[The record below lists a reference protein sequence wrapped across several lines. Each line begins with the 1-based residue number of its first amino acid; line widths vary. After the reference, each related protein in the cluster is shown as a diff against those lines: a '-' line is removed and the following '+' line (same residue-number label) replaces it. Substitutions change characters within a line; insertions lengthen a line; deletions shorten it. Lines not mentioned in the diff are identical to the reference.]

1 MCLSLAKMV
10 PLAGLQDHTCTK
22 TIHSIHQM
30 CQALA
35 KMVPLVRLQDHTC
48 TKTIHSMHQMCL
60 AMAKKNGTTGRAPR
74 PHVYQDHTQYASDVS
89 GYGKKWYHWQGF
101 MMTHVPRPYTIYIR
115 CVWLW
120 QKIPLAGLQGD
131 MCTKTIHNVCLMCLA
146 MAKNTTDRAPRPQV
160 YTIPYTIYV
169 MCLAMAKNTTN
180 RAPRPQVYTIPYTMY
195 IRCFWLWQNIPL
207 AGRAPRPQQA

>member
-35 KMVPLVRLQDHTC
+35 KMVPLVGLQDHTC

-89 GYGKKWYHWQGF
+89 GYGKK
-101 MMTHVPRPYTIYIR
+101 MV
-115 CVWLW
+115 
-120 QKIPLAGLQGD
+120 PLAGLQD
-131 MCTKTIHNVCLMCLA
+131 DTCTKTIYSMHQMCLA
-146 MAKNTTDRAPRPQV
+146 MAKNGTTGRASWWHMYQGHTQYTSDVSGYGKKYHWQGSNVTCVPRP
-160 YTIPYTIYV
+160 YIMYV
-169 MCLAMAKNTTN
+169 
-180 RAPRPQVYTIPYTMY
+180 
-195 IRCFWLWQNIPL
+195 
-207 AGRAPRPQQA
+207 